1 IEAHRFTLLSGAE
14 GARARRRRD
23 SPLHLRVT
31 AVSPSIFIVCVFAC
45 CLASV
50 LLCAFSVTTHLA
62 RRLIV
67 ISSARIC
74 VAVSPL
80 RVWVRVGSLQSVSK
94 LTGSVQL
101 FVTMAMPSLIRA
113 KSLPPP
119 SDLSLTSP
127 NLVSRRRASPT
138 GLFRRRDRPITTATT
153 TPCALCLCFSSVLI
167 LKPGSPSV
175 TPSQPPQDS
184 KYSVLSPFLTRLTGL
199 TTTAPSDDA
208 SCSDGALGAIICQR
222 KPLILVGLMGLGLT
236 TRSSATNLF
245 SKRYICFHSWTWA
258 VCITKITESMLSTG
272 SPSRPLPLV
281 YRPSPNPKVLSCGLL
296 PQFPPP
302 VSIRFVV
309 SISIMEL
316 EMMLDLSGSPGVS
329 LDLLSDV
336 YEILIVFL
344 EITDGD
350 RAVCLLNYLASSRC
364 SLGCSAPSQTHSLG
378 CINVVY
384 DYGKLFG
391 TFVSGIQVK
400 ISQGFLHIE
409 LASPTNI
416 SILCFSVLFVVH
428 LIVEINSGFI
438 V

>member
-1 IEAHRFTLLSGAE
+1 IEAHRSTLLSGAG

-31 AVSPSIFIVCVFAC
+31 ALSPSIFIVCVFTC

-50 LLCAFSVTTHLA
+50 SLCAFSVTTHLA

-80 RVWVRVGSLQSVSK
+80 RAWVRAGSVQSVSK
-94 LTGSVQL
+94 LTGSVRL
-101 FVTMAMPSLIRA
+101 FVTMATPSLIRA

-127 NLVSRRRASPT
+127 NLVSRHRASPT
-138 GLFRRRDRPITTATT
+138 GIFRRRDRPITTATT
-153 TPCALCLCFSSVLI
+153 TPCALRLCFSLVLI
-167 LKPGSPSV
+167 LKPGSPSI

-184 KYSVLSPFLTRLTGL
+184 KYSVLSLFSTRLTGL
-199 TTTAPSDDA
+199 TMTAPSDDA
-208 SCSDGALGAIICQR
+208 SCSDGAL
-222 KPLILVGLMGLGLT
+222 
-236 TRSSATNLF
+236 ATNLF

-272 SPSRPLPLV
+272 SPSQPLPLV
-281 YRPSPNPKVLSCGLL
+281 YRPFPNPKVLSCGLL
-296 PQFPPP
+296 PQFPPS

-336 YEILIVFL
+336 YEILIVFS

-350 RAVCLLNYLASSRC
+350 RAVCLLNYLASSRS

-384 DYGKLFG
+384 DYGKLVG
-391 TFVSGIQVK
+391 AFVSGIQVK
-400 ISQGFLHIE
+400 IIQGFLHIE

-428 LIVEINSGFI
+428 LTVEINSGFI
-438 V
+438 VLPSSIAPVVST

>member
-1 IEAHRFTLLSGAE
+1 SIKTLPNSTIEAHRSTLLSGAK

-31 AVSPSIFIVCVFAC
+31 VVSPSIFIVCVFVC

-50 LLCAFSVTTHLA
+50 SLCAFSVTTHLVC
-62 RRLIV
+62 RLIV

-74 VAVSPL
+74 VAISPL
-80 RVWVRVGSLQSVSK
+80 RAWVRAGSLQSVSK
-94 LTGSVQL
+94 LTGSVRL
-101 FVTMAMPSLIRA
+101 FVTMATPSLIRA

-138 GLFRRRDRPITTATT
+138 GIFRRRDRPITTAST
-153 TPCALCLCFSSVLI
+153 TPCALCLCFSPVLI
-167 LKPGSPSV
+167 LKPDSPSI

-184 KYSVLSPFLTRLTGL
+184 KYSVLSTFSTRLTGL

-222 KPLILVGLMGLGLT
+222 KTLILVGLMGLGLA
-236 TRSSATNLF
+236 TRSSATNFF

-281 YRPSPNPKVLSCGLL
+281 YRPSPNPK
-296 PQFPPP
+296 
-302 VSIRFVV
+302 
-309 SISIMEL
+309 
-316 EMMLDLSGSPGVS
+316 
-329 LDLLSDV
+329 
-336 YEILIVFL
+336 
-344 EITDGD
+344 ITDGD

-391 TFVSGIQVK
+391 AFVSGIQVK
-400 ISQGFLHIE
+400 IIQGFLHIE

-428 LIVEINSGFI
+428 LTVKINSGFI
-438 V
+438 VLPSSISPVVST